1 MSFSYFD
8 IQTNRALY
16 LFRRAKKILLIGHKK
31 PDSDTIGA
39 IAAMAQFL
47 EKFLAKN
54 VVMAFEDVLPE
65 RFNFLISSDRAKKL
79 SSLSFSEIDLI
90 VALDCGSY
98 AMTGLQ
104 NFFSSNPE
112 ISLIN
117 IDHHQG
123 SFYGILNIVDSEAAS
138 TTEIIYQLF
147 LKFSIPISS
156 SMATALLCGIFGDTD
171 SFKNPN
177 TTEKT
182 LLITSQLLTAGADLK
197 AIIRNTLAV
206 KSVSTLRL
214 WGKALS
220 QLKTNEK
227 LGMVSTIITK
237 SDIMESEADYS
248 DLDGIAN
255 FLNSVP
261 SASVSMVLSE
271 RGNEIKGSFRTLS
284 KNTDVSKL
292 AKLFGGGGHKKAAGF
307 SMPGRLV
314 KEGRRWRII

>member
-1 MSFSYFD
+1 MQFSYFD

-16 LFRRAKKILLIGHKK
+16 LFRRAKKILLVGHKK

-39 IAAMAQFL
+39 MAAMAQFL

-54 VVMAFEDVLPE
+54 VIMAFEDALLE
-65 RFNFLISSDRAKKL
+65 QFNFLVDFHKVKKISDVL
-79 SSLSFSEIDLI
+79 FDQIDLI

-98 AMTGLQ
+98 KMTGLE
-104 NFFSSNPE
+104 NFFPNNPE

-117 IDHHQG
+117 IDHHQD

-138 TTEIIYQLF
+138 TTEIIYQIF
-147 LKFSIPISS
+147 LKFSIPISADI
-156 SMATALLCGIFGDTD
+156 ATALLCGIFGDTD

-182 LLITSQLLTAGADLK
+182 LLITSQLLIAGADLK
-197 AIIRNTLAV
+197 TIIRETLAT

-220 QLKTNEK
+220 QLKTDEK

-237 SDIMESEADYS
+237 SDIMETGADYS

-271 RGNEIKGSFRTLS
+271 RGDEIKGSFRTLS

-307 SMPGRLV
+307 SMPGRLI
-314 KEGRRWRII
+314 KEGGRWRII